1 MTIADILSTVR
12 NFVSSSSKT
21 NSEFKNESIKNNTN
35 INSAIRDISKMFQ
48 TQIAENTKNK
58 NTDKVLLNTIREN
71 SNITNENNA
80 LLKQSIS
87 LQNDLFDE
95 LKRISSSI
103 STLMEKNQLGSEND
117 GKASPLDKAL
127 ETSKTS
133 ALMAGLLTATAAS
146 AVLTPPQGEEQPQ
159 GSDVFGGG
167 GSDSNSMVGASQYDQ
182 GKVTLTSEDQKAII
196 DTAQNLG
203 IDPVDLSTVISYE
216 TAGTFNP
223 NKMGGKGGNYMG
235 LIQFGPEERKKYGVK
250 PGMTIAEQMSAVE
263 SFLTDRGLKKWLE
276 DNPDASLADKRTA
289 LYSTINAGSPGEKY
303 WSRSDRPGFTV
314 QSHTMSMFSG
324 ESGHYKQ
331 GAQFLET
338 AGYSP
343 GSQNNI
349 ETTSESGV
357 IPESNPTGEIVGGS
371 PENSVASSGDVIGS
385 STSDIIVKQ
394 TNHPDTGNGYTVEGA
409 VDKSGRPVVFGSE
422 NAARAFGQ
430 MMIDSG
436 GLVKGDDVASS
447 QRSEEK
453 NKSVGGVSGSKHL
466 KGNALDIHGESGQW
480 IRKNGSKYG
489 WSPNDYPGSHGGH
502 FEFGGQSQP
511 TSEVTGKSPGKIDDK
526 TSNGGASER
535 LIPSDISGNLS
546 GASDVLSGFFGMN
559 FNGVPSESMTPM
571 GSLNVGEQI
580 ETITNS
586 INNILPSN
594 PNDIISQI
602 QTLIS
607 ENITPN
613 ISRPTPSEGVERRLE
628 TSPYSDQT
636 NTRASWWRLGLFPD
650 RKLME
655 KFSNRFV

>member
-1 MTIADILSTVR
+1 MPLAEILSTVR
-12 NFVSSSSKT
+12 NLASSSSKT
-21 NSEFKNESIKNNTN
+21 NSEFKNEAVKNNKN
-35 INSAIRDISKMFQ
+35 IDSAIKDISRMFQ
-48 TQIAENTKNK
+48 SQMAENSKSKSSNK
-58 NTDKVLLNTIREN
+58 VILDTIRSN
-71 SNITNENNA
+71 SKLTDENNV

-87 LQNDLFDE
+87 LQNDMMDQ
-95 LKRISSSI
+95 LKQISSSV
-103 STLMEKNQLGSEND
+103 SSFMQQLSGTED
-117 GKASPLDKAL
+117 GKKSSPLDKAL
-127 ETSKTS
+127 EASS
-133 ALMAGLLTATAAS
+133 PLAMMAGLLAAGS
-146 AVLTPPQGEEQPQ
+146 VLSSQPQ
-159 GSDVFGGG
+159 GGEQTQGGDVFGGG

-216 TAGTFNP
+216 TSGTFNP

-303 WSRSDRPGFTV
+303 WSRSDRPGSTV
-314 QSHTMSMFSG
+314 QSHTMSMFAG

-357 IPESNPTGEIVGGS
+357 IPTSSSTGGS
-371 PENSVASSGDVIGS
+371 AGVVPETPAMNGGGVEKAKVIESYGGKRPEKPDQKIIDLVQQAATEAGMSSVTLTSGKGDWISPSGKKKGQKTTAHSTGLAVDIS
-385 STSDIIVKQ
+385 STSFETPEQKYEFIKAAKRL
-394 TNHPDTGNGYTVEGA
+394 GA
-409 VDKSGRPVVFGSE
+409 
-422 NAARAFGQ
+422 
-430 MMIDSG
+430 
-436 GLVKGDDVASS
+436 
-447 QRSEEK
+447 
-453 NKSVGGVSGSKHL
+453 GGVGT
-466 KGNALDIHGESGQW
+466 
-480 IRKNGSKYG
+480 Y
-489 WSPNDYPGSHGGH
+489 SHGGLH
-502 FEFGGQSQP
+502 IDLGKDRSWNWGGEDEKFNEAVSAGNAAESSNEEP
-511 TSEVTGKSPGKIDDK
+511 TGK
-526 TSNGGASER
+526 TSTPYGGASER
-535 LIPSDISGNLS
+535 LIPGDISGNLS
-546 GASDVLSGFFGMN
+546 GASDVLSGGFGMN
-559 FNGVPSESMTPM
+559 FNGAPSESMTPM
-571 GSLNVGEQI
+571 GSLNVGDQI

-594 PNDIISQI
+594 PNDVISQI

-613 ISRPTPSEGVERRLE
+613 ISRPTPSEGAERRLE